1 MSGLHYDWIGHD
13 VQIFHRRSAMAEAK
27 FIRFPPMALSIG
39 ILVVVIVG
47 IALVNNFQF
56 LQDLTKKRVQ

>member
-1 MSGLHYDWIGHD
+1 
-13 VQIFHRRSAMAEAK
+13 MAEAK